1 MMLEQSET
9 VLEGDA
15 ATWFL
20 RGVLA
25 TLSVPLI
32 ILISAFVGFA
42 GLAHE
47 AGLTM
52 AETVFMTGIV
62 WALPGQVV
70 LVGSVLSGSSLAA
83 TAFAVALSSVRLMP
97 MVMALVP
104 EMRTR
109 STRNWVLLLLS
120 HFIAVTSWVLAAERL
135 PGVPRERRTAFY
147 GGLGS
152 TLVLVNM
159 VVVVIVYLVAP
170 HLPTAV
176 SAGLFLLT
184 PIYFITSL
192 WGSAR
197 ERAAYFAMGLGVA
210 FGPIF
215 HIIAPGFD
223 LLGAGLVGGFGGYA
237 LHRLFR
243 REAAR

>member
-1 MMLEQSET
+1 MLEQTET
-9 VLEGDA
+9 VLEGGA
-15 ATWFL
+15 AAWFL

-47 AGLTM
+47 SGLTM

-135 PGVPRERRTAFY
+135 PDVPRERRTAFY

-159 VVVVIVYLVAP
+159 VVVVVVYLVAP

-197 ERAAYFAMGLGVA
+197 EHAAYYAMGLGVA

-215 HIIAPGFD
+215 HMIVPGFD
-223 LLGAGLVGGFGGYA
+223 LLGAGLVGGLGGYA
-237 LHRLFR
+237 LHRLCR

>member
-1 MMLEQSET
+1 MLEQTET
-9 VLEGDA
+9 VLEGGA
-15 ATWFL
+15 AAWFI

-25 TLSVPLI
+25 TLSVPLV

-52 AETVFMTGIV
+52 AETVFMTGVV

-104 EMRTR
+104 EMRGR

-135 PGVPRERRTAFY
+135 PDVPRERRTAFY

-152 TLVLVNM
+152 TLVLVNI
-159 VVVVIVYLVAP
+159 VVVVVVYLVAP

-184 PIYFITSL
+184 PIYSITSL

-197 ERAAYFAMGLGVA
+197 EQAAYYAMRLRVA
-210 FGPIF
+210 FCPIF
-215 HIIAPGFD
+215 PLIVPGF
-223 LLGAGLVGGFGGYA
+223 
-237 LHRLFR
+237 
-243 REAAR
+243 

>member
-1 MMLEQSET
+1 MLEQSET
-9 VLEGDA
+9 ISQGA
-15 ATWFL
+15 AAWFF
-20 RGVLA
+20 RGALSTV
-25 TLSVPLI
+25 SVPLL
-32 ILISAFVGFA
+32 ILVSAFVGFA

-52 AETVFMTGIV
+52 AETVFMTAVV

-83 TAFAVALSSVRLMP
+83 TAFAVTLSSIRLMP
-97 MVMALVP
+97 MVMALTP
-104 EMRTR
+104 EMRGR
-109 STRNWVLLLLS
+109 STRKWTLFALS
-120 HFIAVTSWVLAAERL
+120 HFVAVTSWVLAAERL
-135 PGVPRERRTAFY
+135 PNVPRERRAAFY
-147 GGLGS
+147 GGLGT

-159 VVVVIVYLVAP
+159 GVVVVVYLVAP

-197 ERAAYFAMGLGVA
+197 DHAAHYAMVLGVA
-210 FGPIF
+210 FGPIL
-215 HIIAPGFD
+215 HMIVPGFD
-223 LLGAGLVGGFGGYA
+223 LLGAGFVGGFGGYA
-237 LHRLFR
+237 LHRLLKR
-243 REAAR
+243 KAAS

>member
-1 MMLEQSET
+1 MLEQTEPIAR
-9 VLEGDA
+9 EGSA
-15 ATWFL
+15 SWYF

-25 TLSVPLI
+25 TVSVPLL
-32 ILISAFVGFA
+32 ILVSAFVGFA

-47 AGLTM
+47 SGLTV
-52 AETVFMTGIV
+52 AQTVFMTGIV
-62 WALPGQVV
+62 WALPAQVV

-83 TAFAVALSSVRLMP
+83 TAFVVALSSIRLMP
-97 MVMALVP
+97 MVMALTP
-104 EMRTR
+104 ELRGR
-109 STRNWVLLLLS
+109 STTKGMLFLLS
-120 HFIAVTSWVLAAERL
+120 HFVAVTSWVLAAERL
-135 PGVPRERRTAFY
+135 PNVPRERRAVFY
-147 GGLGS
+147 AGIGS

-159 VVVVIVYLVAP
+159 GVVVVVYLVAP

-197 ERAAYFAMGLGVA
+197 EHAALYAMVLGVA

-215 HIIAPGFD
+215 HMIAPGFD

-237 LHRLFR
+237 LHRLLKR
-243 REAAR
+243 KAAS

>member
-1 MMLEQSET
+1 MLEQTET
-9 VLEGDA
+9 ILEGGA
-15 ATWFL
+15 AAWFL

-47 AGLTM
+47 SGLTM
-52 AETVFMTGIV
+52 AETVFMTGVV

-109 STRNWVLLLLS
+109 STRSWVLLLLS

-135 PGVPRERRTAFY
+135 PDVPREWRTAYY

-197 ERAAYFAMGLGVA
+197 EYAAHYAMVLGVA

-215 HIIAPGFD
+215 HVIVPGLD

-243 REAAR
+243 QEATR

>member
-1 MMLEQSET
+1 M
-9 VLEGDA
+9 
-15 ATWFL
+15 
-20 RGVLA
+20 LA
-25 TLSVPLI
+25 TVSAPLI
-32 ILISAFVGFA
+32 ILMSAFVGFA

-47 AGLTM
+47 SGLTM
-52 AETVFMTGIV
+52 AQTVFMTGIV

-70 LVGSVLSGSSLAA
+70 LVGSVLSGSSLVA

-104 EMRTR
+104 EMRGR
-109 STRNWVLLLLS
+109 STRNWVLFLLS

-159 VVVVIVYLVAP
+159 VVVVVVYLVAP

-197 ERAAYFAMGLGVA
+197 EHAAHYAMALGVA

-215 HIIAPGFD
+215 HMIVPGFD
-223 LLGAGLVGGFGGYA
+223 LLCAGLVGGFGGYA
-237 LHRLFR
+237 LHRLLKR
-243 REAAR
+243 GAAQ

>member
-1 MMLEQSET
+1 MLEQTETTSE
-9 VLEGDA
+9 GGA
-15 ATWFL
+15 AAWFF

-25 TLSVPLI
+25 TVSVPLL
-32 ILISAFVGFA
+32 ILVSAFVGFA

-52 AETVFMTGIV
+52 AETVFMTAIV
-62 WALPGQVV
+62 WALPAQVV
-70 LVGSVLSGSSLAA
+70 LVGSVLAGSSIAA
-83 TAFAVALSSVRLMP
+83 TAFAVTLSSIRLMP
-97 MVMALVP
+97 MVMALTP
-104 EMRTR
+104 ELRGRATRR
-109 STRNWVLLLLS
+109 STLFLLS
-120 HFIAVTSWVLAAERL
+120 HFVAVTSWVLAAERL
-135 PGVPRERRTAFY
+135 PDVPRERRSAFY

-159 VVVVIVYLVAP
+159 MVVVVVYLVAP

-197 ERAAYFAMGLGVA
+197 EHAAHYAMVLGVA
-210 FGPIF
+210 FGPVF
-215 HIIAPGFD
+215 HMIVPGFD

-237 LHRLFR
+237 LHRLLQR
-243 REAAR
+243 KAVA

>member
-1 MMLEQSET
+1 MLEQTET
-9 VLEGDA
+9 IPDRGAVA
-15 ATWFL
+15 WFL
-20 RGVLA
+20 SGILA
-25 TLSVPLI
+25 SLSVPLL

-47 AGLTM
+47 SGLTM
-52 AETVFMTGIV
+52 AQTVFMTGIV

-97 MVMALVP
+97 MVMAMTP
-104 EMRTR
+104 ELRDR
-109 STRNWVLLLLS
+109 STRKWVLFLLS

-135 PGVPRERRTAFY
+135 PDVPRERRTAFY
-147 GGLGS
+147 AGLGS
-152 TLVLVNM
+152 TLVGVNM

-170 HLPTAV
+170 HLPNAV

-197 ERAAYFAMGLGVA
+197 EHAAHYAMALGVI

-215 HIIAPGFD
+215 HMIVPGFD
-223 LLGAGLVGGFGGYA
+223 LLGAGFVGGFGA
-237 LHRLFR
+237 FVLHRLLKR
-243 REAAR
+243 RAAR